1 MNSET
6 WAKRLTRRGFVGG
19 IAASAGAAILAA
31 CGGETATTAPA
42 TGATVAAT
50 QAATAT
56 KAAGAATT
64 GATTAATT
72 AAGVPTTAATSA
84 MAATPAASAAVTS
97 STTAPATTGTT
108 AATAPAQATA
118 AGTTAGTTAASSGPF
133 VLIPPPDA
141 NKFKGVT
148 LQIQSRQEYFKEVE
162 TAFDAE
168 LQKFATMTNMKI
180 ENNRINLDTGQVV
193 QKDDSAVKAGAP
205 PDIGYFDR
213 FAPEFYQLQD
223 TIDVSDVVS
232 DIQAAYGNAEDNVR
246 INTTFGGKAYAVPYF
261 TSGSGWFA
269 RKDWLAEKGIK
280 IEDVKTFE
288 NLRDAALAISDPS
301 KNRYGWGMTT
311 NQSGDGNGLING
323 VINAYGGAGASDDGM
338 KAVFNTPETVAG
350 VTFLAD
356 LYTNPKYKPMIPP
369 GVQAWT
375 DTGNNEAWLA
385 GTIGFTTNQFT
396 LYAQSK
402 AQKNP
407 VYEQTV
413 TFPGPIGPG
422 VDRPLSFG
430 NYGYFVIF
438 KGSKNVDAA
447 KALIKYLVAGTPFLN
462 MVKPANGL
470 ILPAYKKVWDSDPYY
485 LTGDQVFQTARA
497 VVEQPLPIVTKT
509 NLHFPQAPSP
519 AWQQAY
525 NGYVLTDMMGQI
537 ILKGVK
543 PADAVKEAQARIVD
557 AFNQLGI
564 KQ

>member
-1 MNSET
+1 MNNET
-6 WAKRLTRRGFVGG
+6 WAKRLTRRGFVGA

-42 TGATVAAT
+42 TGATTTPT

-56 KAAGAATT
+56 KAAAPAATT
-64 GATTAATT
+64 GATTGAAP
-72 AAGVPTTAATSA
+72 AATTAATSA
-84 MAATPAASAAVTS
+84 AAATPAATAAVTS
-97 STTAPATTGTT
+97 GTVAAPTTAATIS
-108 AATAPAQATA
+108 ATAPAQATA
-118 AGTTAGTTAASSGPF
+118 AGGASASSGPF
-133 VLIPPPDA
+133 MLIPPPDA

-162 TAFDAE
+162 GAFDTE
-168 LQKFATMTNMKI
+168 LQKFAQMTNMKI

-193 QKDDSAVKAGAP
+193 QKEDAAVKAGAP

-223 TIDVSDVVS
+223 TIDVSDLVG
-232 DIQAAYGNAEDNVR
+232 DIQAAYGAPEDNVR
-246 INTTFGGKAYAVPYF
+246 INTTFDGKWYAVPYF

-288 NLRDAALAISDPS
+288 NIRDVALQVSDPS
-301 KNRYGWGMTT
+301 KGRYGWGMTV
-311 NQSGDGNGLING
+311 NQSGDGNGLIQSA
-323 VINAYGGAGASDDGM
+323 INAYGGAGASDDGK
-338 KAVFNTPETVAG
+338 KAIFNTPETVAA

-356 LYTNPKYKPMIPP
+356 IYTNPKYKNMLPP
-369 GVQAWT
+369 GVQSWT

-385 GTIGFTTNQFT
+385 GNIALTTNQFT

-413 TFPGPIGPG
+413 TFPGPIGPS

-438 KGSKNVDAA
+438 KGSKNVEAA

-462 MVKPANGL
+462 MVKLANGL
-470 ILPAYKKVWDSDPYY
+470 ILPAYKKIWESDPYY

-497 VVEQPLPIVTKT
+497 VVEQPLPIITKT
-509 NLHFPQAPSP
+509 NLHFPQTPSP

-525 NGYVLTDMMGQI
+525 NGYVLTDMMGQVI
-537 ILKGVK
+537 QKGVK

-557 AFNQLGI
+557 AFNQLGV